1 MKDILLALVKNEA
14 FMNALITLIAAIAS
28 WLIARMFTAKPEWA
42 KYEGFMIDAIKT
54 AEKLIPDDS
63 GDTSVAVERSS
74 IARADA
80 ALKKFIES
88 YTNSYGKM
96 PTKEVIDVVKQAIPI
111 IHDHLEAEGNL

>member
-63 GDTSVAVERSS
+63 GNTSV
-74 IARADA
+74 ARADA